1 MKKQLR
7 NIILCTLSLLITGAV
22 KSQHAYPKVFSSK
35 SSDKVAL
42 SLRELAKTKS
52 CCHLITDTNKFEQ
65 NRDSLL
71 QSIKSYTGVTF
82 NRDLDLDM
90 QITGTTSMNG
100 FRIENIIF
108 QSQPGIYVTAN
119 LYIPEGKG
127 PFPAVVNMHGH
138 WPDAKRTEITQTTAQ
153 LLAMNGYVCINLDAW
168 GAGERGTNH
177 EHEYHGSSLGAS
189 LLNIGKTLL
198 GLQLTDNIRAVDL
211 LCSLPYV
218 QKQNIGATGAS
229 GGGNQ
234 TMWLSAVDNRI
245 KAAVPVVSVGSFESY
260 IMNSNCVCELLPHG
274 LTFTEEDAVLSLI
287 APRALKILNGMND
300 ANPSFSHIQMLKSYS
315 GAKKVYESQN
325 KSENID
331 YQLFNTGHG
340 YWPEMQLAMLNWFNK
355 NLKEAP
361 SKNIRGLEEVKILP
375 IETLATINEKNKD
388 RIVTTEEYCKQRG
401 RELKEKFK
409 KEKKINAPSKRD
421 QLRNILG
428 VKDKEIRKLHTLS
441 PELSWNKAIIET
453 TEGKLIP
460 ILYKQ
465 PSEGKEYTIFCHPA
479 GKDSIPQS
487 LLDSNGSRG
496 AILVD
501 LWGTGENSSEE
512 ASRID
517 GALPAFH
524 TLSRSYLWLGET
536 IIGTWVEELQLV
548 TEFATETLNAK
559 TIQINAEKE
568 GAIAALLC
576 ATLNLNSYSLIL
588 RHVPVS
594 YIFDNRQHV
603 DFYNMSVHI
612 PRFLKWGDISLAVAL
627 SNSSVQI
634 SNPLSMSGRALS
646 STEKEQYAAEYKS
659 IIAKTNST
667 TKYSIE

>member
-1 MKKQLR
+1 
-7 NIILCTLSLLITGAV
+7 
-22 KSQHAYPKVFSSK
+22 
-35 SSDKVAL
+35 
-42 SLRELAKTKS
+42 
-52 CCHLITDTNKFEQ
+52 
-65 NRDSLL
+65 
-71 QSIKSYTGVTF
+71 
-82 NRDLDLDM
+82 
-90 QITGTTSMNG
+90 
-100 FRIENIIF
+100 
-108 QSQPGIYVTAN
+108 
-119 LYIPEGKG
+119 
-127 PFPAVVNMHGH
+127 MHGH
-138 WPDAKRTEITQTTAQ
+138 WPDARRTEITQTTAQ

-168 GAGERGTNH
+168 GAGERGTDH

-300 ANPSFSHIQMLKSYS
+300 TNPSFSHIQMLKNYS

-388 RIVTTEEYCKQRG
+388 RIVTTEEYCKQIG

-409 KEKKINAPSKRD
+409 KEKKINAPSKRIKKYANYIPYHLNYRGIK
-421 QLRNILG
+421 QL
-428 VKDKEIRKLHTLS
+428 
-441 PELSWNKAIIET
+441 
-453 TEGKLIP
+453 
-460 ILYKQ
+460 
-465 PSEGKEYTIFCHPA
+465 
-479 GKDSIPQS
+479 
-487 LLDSNGSRG
+487 
-496 AILVD
+496 
-501 LWGTGENSSEE
+501 
-512 ASRID
+512 
-517 GALPAFH
+517 
-524 TLSRSYLWLGET
+524 
-536 IIGTWVEELQLV
+536 
-548 TEFATETLNAK
+548 
-559 TIQINAEKE
+559 
-568 GAIAALLC
+568 
-576 ATLNLNSYSLIL
+576 
-588 RHVPVS
+588 
-594 YIFDNRQHV
+594 
-603 DFYNMSVHI
+603 
-612 PRFLKWGDISLAVAL
+612 
-627 SNSSVQI
+627 
-634 SNPLSMSGRALS
+634 
-646 STEKEQYAAEYKS
+646 
-659 IIAKTNST
+659 
-667 TKYSIE
+667 